1 MHVLNRRPARHL
13 TTGGVRWVGPVVVLL
28 AVLGLVLAPTPA
40 SPGADAAGAV
50 AAAGVPPRFAG
61 TVDEFYVVPSPLP
74 AGAPG
79 ELLRVQDVSSGGGTT
94 TVRIMY
100 HSVDA
105 AGRDR
110 AVTGIVTYPDGPA
123 PVGGWPVVS
132 LAPGTSGLAAPCA
145 TSRSGAPAPVFG
157 VPAVGVRT
165 DYIGLGPVGELQPYL
180 SRASEAHAVV
190 DAVRAAH
197 QLVESGAGTRWLAV
211 GHSQGGH
218 AALAANELGQAY
230 APELQLLGTVSLA
243 PAAMLDRTY
252 NPVDRIVAN
261 IVGVMALYGSVS
273 EHPEIH
279 PTDYVSAQTDAVAQ
293 SVLPSACLD
302 AIIPAFLTV
311 PPDQFY
317 VHDPAVTEPARSLL
331 LANDVGTVAVASPL
345 LLVQGTEDARVFVD
359 RTRDLEARLCAT
371 GQVTEYVE
379 YPGATHDDVVALASP
394 RITAWLQDRLAG
406 AVATDTCTAAPSTTT
421 TAPSPSTA
429 AAVATNRSGAVVPAF
444 TG

>member
-1 MHVLNRRPARHL
+1 MPLVARLVALLSLVGLALVVPA
-13 TTGGVRWVGPVVVLL
+13 
-28 AVLGLVLAPTPA
+28 
-40 SPGADAAGAV
+40 AAQRAE
-50 AAAGVPPRFAG
+50 AAATAGVPPRFGG

-79 ELLRVQDVSSGGGTT
+79 DLLRVQDVSSGGGTT

-100 HSVDA
+100 HSIDA

-110 AVTGIVTYPDGPA
+110 AVTGLVTYPDGPA
-123 PVGGWPVVS
+123 PAGGWPIVS
-132 LAPGTSGLAAPCA
+132 LAPGTTGLAAPCA
-145 TSRSGAPAPVFG
+145 TSRSGAPAPSFG

-165 DYIGLGPVGELQPYL
+165 DYIGLGTVGDLQPYL
-180 SRASEAHAVV
+180 SRVSEAHAVI
-190 DAVRAAH
+190 DAARAAH
-197 QLVESGAGTRWLAV
+197 QLAESGAGTRWLAV

-218 AALAANELGQAY
+218 AALAANELGQSY

-252 NPVDRIVAN
+252 NPIDRIVAN

-279 PTDYVSAQTDAVAQ
+279 PLDYVSAQTDAVAQ
-293 SVLPSACLD
+293 SVLPTGCLD

-317 VHDPAVTEPARSLL
+317 VHDPAQTEPARSLL
-331 LANDVGTVAVASPL
+331 LANDVGNVAVASPVL
-345 LLVQGTEDARVFVD
+345 LLQGTQDARVFVE
-359 RTRDLEARLCAT
+359 RTRDLEVRLCST
-371 GQVTEYVE
+371 GQVNEYVE
-379 YPGATHDDVVALASP
+379 YPGATHDDIVPLATP
-394 RITAWLQDRLAG
+394 RITAWLQGRLAG
-406 AVATDTCTAAPSTTT
+406 AAAADTCTAAPTTTTTASTSTTT
-421 TAPSPSTA
+421 TTVSPVVTPASA
-429 AAVATNRSGAVVPAF
+429 ASAVTPTF